1 MSKLEKEGID
11 TGLYA
16 INPANN
22 EEVPIYIANYI
33 LSDYGTGAIM
43 AVPAH
48 DERDYE
54 FAKKY
59 NLEIREVI
67 IQDGNL
73 NSENIIYDEKN
84 NIWNLPKNFPIND
97 EVYTGKGVLKNS
109 GEYSFKIRTDEAKI
123 KITEKVHGKIVS
135 KYKLKD

>member
-11 TGLYA
+11 TDIKA
-16 INPANN
+16 INPTND
-22 EEVPIYIANYI
+22 EEVTIFIANYI

-59 NLEIREVI
+59 NLEIIREVI
-67 IQDGNL
+67 AKKIGNYK
-73 NSENIIYDEKN
+73 EE
-84 NIWNLPKNFPIND
+84 
-97 EVYTGKGVLKNS
+97 T
-109 GEYSFKIRTDEAKI
+109 R
-123 KITEKVHGKIVS
+123 VS
-135 KYKLKD
+135 